1 MIEPDTLGYVLIN
14 SGFEPWFRYMFRVIN
29 NTPYDCEPLHKKLLD
44 KIQDVIDG
52 KTTRLNLNLC
62 PRSGKC
68 FGKGTLVRMYD
79 GSIKKVEDIVIGDVV
94 MGDDETPRHVLT
106 LGRGQEEMFKITHED
121 GSFFVC
127 NKSHL
132 LVLRNTTNERNMT
145 WGRTK
150 RFYKGTENIISVGDY
165 LNTTANFKKRNKAI
179 KAKCDYY
186 EKDLPLDPYLLG
198 VWLGD
203 GETCGAR
210 ITNMDTE
217 VIDYIYNWASKHNN
231 RVGVAYQKNT
241 KCNTYSLA
249 ANTKNDISFR
259 ILLKQIDVFGHKN
272 IPHQYLT
279 ASRKQRL
286 ELLAGIIDTDGSCS
300 GNNAVEIISVRK
312 ELANNYVELARSLG
326 FRASVHIK
334 HVNSKD
340 YYRVYISGDLSC
352 IPIKVKRKIKTK
364 TNLNKINILYQ
375 SFKVES
381 LGIGNY
387 YGFTI
392 DGNHKF
398 LLGDYTVVHNT
409 TVLTWLVVYAL
420 TKDPKSQIIY
430 TSFNQELLTTVSQQ
444 IANIMQNPIYQA
456 MYGQSFT
463 QEDMETDPIDDF
475 WKDYLQ
481 QTEKKIKFSSRK
493 IVTPQGGVVLF
504 NSIGAAL
511 TGFGVQRRGIKGFT
525 GFLALDDADK
535 PTDVR
540 SQKIREKTHIYFQET
555 LLSRLNNP
563 DAPILNTQQRLH
575 LDDLSGFL
583 EKIYGF
589 EVFKF
594 PLLDSDGTCN
604 LPKQYTPE
612 RIKELQV
619 DNYTFSAQYQ
629 QEPIILGGGVFK
641 EDYWKFY
648 DDYSTISFQKL
659 FITADTAMK
668 TNEWNDFTV
677 FTLWGKTGDD
687 KLYLLDMIHDKF
699 EAPELESTFL
709 AFWNKWKNGLGNR
722 RVSAVYIEDK
732 ASGIGLIQSVR
743 RKGGIPIIPV
753 KPDKD
758 KYSRVMDI
766 IGFVASGCIYL
777 PPKNTSITR
786 DFLSETSAFTADMS
800 HAHDDVTDCLTMA
813 CHEAYLHRGLF

>member
-1 MIEPDTLGYVLIN
+1 MFDPDALGYVLIN
-14 SGFEPWFRYMFRVIN
+14 SGFEPWLRYMFRVIN
-29 NTPYDCEPLHKKLLD
+29 NTPFDCGILHKKLLN

-62 PRSGKC
+62 PRSGK
-68 FGKGTLVRMYD
+68 
-79 GSIKKVEDIVIGDVV
+79 
-94 MGDDETPRHVLT
+94 
-106 LGRGQEEMFKITHED
+106 
-121 GSFFVC
+121 
-127 NKSHL
+127 
-132 LVLRNTTNERNMT
+132 
-145 WGRTK
+145 
-150 RFYKGTENIISVGDY
+150 
-165 LNTTANFKKRNKAI
+165 
-179 KAKCDYY
+179 
-186 EKDLPLDPYLLG
+186 
-198 VWLGD
+198 
-203 GETCGAR
+203 
-210 ITNMDTE
+210 
-217 VIDYIYNWASKHNN
+217 
-231 RVGVAYQKNT
+231 
-241 KCNTYSLA
+241 
-249 ANTKNDISFR
+249 
-259 ILLKQIDVFGHKN
+259 
-272 IPHQYLT
+272 
-279 ASRKQRL
+279 
-286 ELLAGIIDTDGSCS
+286 
-300 GNNAVEIISVRK
+300 
-312 ELANNYVELARSLG
+312 
-326 FRASVHIK
+326 
-334 HVNSKD
+334 
-340 YYRVYISGDLSC
+340 
-352 IPIKVKRKIKTK
+352 
-364 TNLNKINILYQ
+364 
-375 SFKVES
+375 
-381 LGIGNY
+381 
-387 YGFTI
+387 
-392 DGNHKF
+392 
-398 LLGDYTVVHNT
+398 T
-409 TVLTWLVVYAL
+409 TVLTWLVVYTL
-420 TKDPKSQIIY
+420 TICPHAQIIY

-456 MYGQSFT
+456 MYGQSFA
-463 QEDMETDPIDDF
+463 EEEEESDPIDDF

-481 QTEKKIKFSSRK
+481 QTEKKIKFSTRK
-493 IVTPQGGVVLF
+493 ITTPQGGIVLF

-511 TGFGVQRRGIKGFT
+511 TGFGVACRGKKGFT
-525 GFLALDDADK
+525 GFLAIDDADK
-535 PTDVR
+535 PTEVR
-540 SQKIREKTHIYFQET
+540 SEKIREKTHIYFQET

-563 DAPILNTQQRLH
+563 EAPILCVQQRLH

-583 EKIYGF
+583 EKTYGY

-594 PLLDSDGTCN
+594 PLLDENGICN

-648 DDYSTISFQKL
+648 DDYSSISFQKL

-766 IGFVASGCIYL
+766 IGFVASGCVYL

-786 DFLSETSAFTADMS
+786 DFLSETSAFTADMQGN
-800 HAHDDVTDCLTMA
+800 HDDIIDCLCYA